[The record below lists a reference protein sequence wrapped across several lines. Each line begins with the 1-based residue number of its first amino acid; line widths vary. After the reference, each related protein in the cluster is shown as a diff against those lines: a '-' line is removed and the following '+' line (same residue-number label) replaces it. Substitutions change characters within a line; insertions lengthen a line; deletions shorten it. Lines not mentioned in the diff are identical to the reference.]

1 MKPLT
6 SPQNL
11 SDRAPQ
17 SISGVIRL
25 QPVDASWADTDYA
38 LIRRERESGGVYY
51 VTIYGFD
58 FKKGNVLMEFKSG
71 DTFARGG
78 TIEVKFIK
86 VAYTN
91 IT

>member
-38 LIRRERESGGVYY
+38 LIRRVPEPGEIYY

-58 FKKGNVLMEFKSG
+58 FKKEMF
-71 DTFARGG
+71 
-78 TIEVKFIK
+78 
-86 VAYTN
+86 
-91 IT
+91 

>member
-11 SDRAPQ
+11 GDRNPQ
-17 SISGVIRL
+17 SIYGVIRL

-38 LIRRERESGGVYY
+38 LIKRVPESGEIYY
-51 VTIYGFD
+51 VRIYGFD

-71 DTFARGG
+71 DTFMRGG